1 MNTADVVLIVLAS
14 SAISFLLVTSSGR
27 RDLKD
32 LQLRLRRLE
41 SKVDGLLSHAGITV
55 EPAGLHGVYEQLG
68 QGKKIAAI
76 KTYRD
81 VTGAGLADAKAAVE
95 RMERGE
101 QL

>member
-32 LQLRLRRLE
+32 LQLHLRRLE

-55 EPAGLHGVYEQLG
+55 EPAGLPGVYEQLA